1 MLTYSANLLTSL
13 QFMLSYF
20 ANIKWAE
27 TPATSRHTRR
37 LLRLLPSGP
46 DRVHKLVLRED
57 QSLHRFCSAQGY
69 PRRQD
74 GLFSI
79 RPPIATLSINY

>member
-1 MLTYSANLLTSL
+1 MGGDPSHIPAHTS
-13 QFMLSYF
+13 
-20 ANIKWAE
+20 
-27 TPATSRHTRR
+27 PAAAA
-37 LLRLLPSGP
+37 PFEY